1 MAISQCEPR
10 LDLISYN
17 TKTYIST
24 LKIKRLKN
32 NPKIN
37 LNADSEVVVVET
49 GNQTEIKYSINNTG
63 GYIRKISK
71 DFYYDIRSGEV
82 KEYNHSATS
91 RKDNKSSIKRTM
103 SNLRKLIN
111 TNITDYKKVIFVTLT
126 YKENMTDPKQLY
138 NDVRKFHQKLKI
150 YLKKNN
156 LPFDFGYISATECQ
170 ARGAF
175 HQHNLYFFN
184 TTAPY
189 IPNDKLQELWGR
201 GYTKTK
207 SLKKVDDIGMYLTA
221 YLTDLDLS
229 EDIEKLTG
237 KKVDKAIIKGA
248 RLKLYPKGFRIY
260 RCSKVKRPNVYKTTE
275 AEAQQKVNNSV
286 LTYEKTLRI
295 SNYEGKTIN
304 IINYRNYNRISK
316 KKK

>member
-1 MAISQCEPR
+1 MVAWRLANAIH
-10 LDLISYN
+10 DLTWYLITQKHILS
-17 TKTYIST
+17 I
-24 LKIKRLKN
+24 LKIERLKN

-111 TNITDYKKVIFVTLT
+111 TNITDYRKVIFVTLT

-150 YLKKNN
+150 YPMILVIFLRLNVKLVEHSISIICIFSILLLHISLMINYKS
-156 LPFDFGYISATECQ
+156 FGV
-170 ARGAF
+170 RG
-175 HQHNLYFFN
+175 
-184 TTAPY
+184 
-189 IPNDKLQELWGR
+189 
-201 GYTKTK
+201 
-207 SLKKVDDIGMYLTA
+207 SLKLNH
-221 YLTDLDLS
+221 
-229 EDIEKLTG
+229 
-237 KKVDKAIIKGA
+237 
-248 RLKLYPKGFRIY
+248 LKMWMI
-260 RCSKVKRPNVYKTTE
+260 
-275 AEAQQKVNNSV
+275 
-286 LTYEKTLRI
+286 
-295 SNYEGKTIN
+295 
-304 IINYRNYNRISK
+304 
-316 KKK
+316 

>member
-1 MAISQCEPR
+1 MAISQYDPR
-10 LDLISYN
+10 LNLISYN

-24 LKIKRLKN
+24 LKIERLKN

-49 GNQTEIKYSINNTG
+49 GNQTEIKYCINNTG

-82 KEYNHSATS
+82 KEYNHQATS

-150 YLKKNN
+150 YLKNNN
-156 LPFDFGYISATECQ
+156 LPYDFGYISATECQ

-184 TTAPY
+184 TPAPY
-189 IPNDKLQELWGR
+189 IPNDKLQELWGK
-201 GYTKTK
+201 GFTKTK
-207 SLKKVDDIGMYLTA
+207 SLKNVDDIGMYLTA

-275 AEAQQKVNNSV
+275 KEAQQKVNNSV